1 MHSGIKSLGLFVSL
15 LSAGATAAPK
25 PPATPLTA
33 TTPLQFVQNYVRQLA
48 TFEDLREDASKE
60 LDADKTQA
68 PMDCIHA
75 GTRYDLEV
83 NAAINMLH
91 KTRLVGVSQDLQKV
105 PQMFADL
112 YAQRQ
117 QVMAQMTKVCSAFAE
132 GPKPGVDYAALA
144 TLMPKIRA
152 QLEYLDNTAFEASP
166 LVFATL
172 ISDVPD
178 SQGHASHL
186 VISCDDRKRLV
197 DQIDSSFRAK
207 LAEKK
212 ANFGVSQAQLFR
224 TKLLEFK
231 CAEEPR

>member
-1 MHSGIKSLGLFVSL
+1 MNRRSLYLGFVL
-15 LSAGATAAPK
+15 VGLSAAAS
-25 PPATPLTA
+25 ATPPSRKTA
-33 TTPLQFVQNYVRQLA
+33 GSDTKPLQFVQNYVRQLA

-60 LDADKTQA
+60 LDGDKTQA

-83 NAAINMLH
+83 SAAIRTLRGTHLAVEN
-91 KTRLVGVSQDLQKV
+91 KDLQKV

-117 QVMAQMTKVCSAFAE
+117 QTMAELTKVCSAFAE
-132 GPKPGVDYAALA
+132 GPKPGVDYAGLA

-152 QLEYLDNTAFEASP
+152 QLEYLDNAAFEASP
-166 LVFATL
+166 LVFETL
-172 ISDVPD
+172 VSDVPD
-178 SQGHASHL
+178 SQGHMSHL

-197 DQIDSSFRAK
+197 DQIDADFGAK